1 MPPHATDTLETEPF
15 TTNLLY
21 RLLVSSLPKRQT
33 RPQLVFVGISGG
45 SECTMA
51 PESRFDCGRDKLL
64 SQSECEERGC
74 CYAPLPDSAGPP
86 WCFYPRVQNTEC
98 PLHH

>member
-1 MPPHATDTLETEPF
+1 KGENVLWF
-15 TTNLLY
+15 FKVSFLLAWMY
-21 RLLVSSLPKRQT
+21 K
-33 RPQLVFVGISGG
+33 G